1 MMRSP
6 SFGLR
11 PVVSVSRIT
20 CLTWNS
26 FIREPIGSFV
36 FGVPRVSPHPVPFYV
51 VLGGE
56 LVQPPPQIL
65 VLDGLLVGR
74 APAAALPVLDPGRNP
89 FHDVERVGVD
99 PHAAPAL
106 ESFER
111 ADRGHEL
118 HAVVRGV
125 GLAAPELLLLA
136 VVAQEHAPAAGTG
149 VAAAG
154 AVAVDLDDAV
164 SHGGSDACS
173 CASFAKP
180 ERARGA
186 APAPAATP
194 G

>member
-11 PVVSVSRIT
+11 PVVSVSRTT

-26 FIREPIGSFV
+26 FISEPVGPFV
-36 FGVPRVSPHPVPFYV
+36 LGVPCVPPHPVPFYFV
-51 VLGGE
+51 FGGE

-74 APAAALPVLDPGRNP
+74 APAAALPVLDPGRDAL
-89 FHDVERVGVD
+89 HDVERIGVD

-106 ESFER
+106 EGFER

-118 HAVVRGV
+118 HAVVRSV
-125 GLAAPELLLLA
+125 GIAAPELLFLA
-136 VVAQEHAPAAGTG
+136 VIAQEHAPSAGTG
-149 VAAAG
+149 VSAAG
-154 AVAVDLDDAV
+154 AVAVDLHDAV
-164 SHGGSDACS
+164 SHGDSGG
-173 CASFAKP
+173 SFATP

-186 APAPAATP
+186 GPAPGATP